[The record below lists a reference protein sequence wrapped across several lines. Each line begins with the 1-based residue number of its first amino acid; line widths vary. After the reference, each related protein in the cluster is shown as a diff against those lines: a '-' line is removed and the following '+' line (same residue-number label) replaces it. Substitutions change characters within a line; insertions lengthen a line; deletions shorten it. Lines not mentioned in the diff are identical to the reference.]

1 MENLVMAGI
10 ALGFGIW
17 IIFLTISRKKSNN
30 WLLKELES
38 ELKNLND
45 FTHSQVFISKDLNS
59 AIAIDSTRE
68 KISLVSIEYAI
79 ASSVLIPFKD
89 VLSCEIIENKSSLT
103 KTVRSSQVGG
113 ALVGGVLLGAAGA
126 IIGGLSGK
134 THTVDKVKNID
145 LLIVI
150 NNMES
155 PIFRVNFLTTS
166 EYDNPNGYDKDSDDY
181 KSSLDSAK
189 KWQSLI
195 AIIIKKVDEE
205 DKKSENQNK
214 SSSDNANLSI
224 SDEIRKLKLL
234 KDDGLI
240 NADEY
245 SLQKEKLLNK

>member
-1 MENLVMAGI
+1 MENLVIAGI
-10 ALGFGIW
+10 AFGFGIW
-17 IIFLTISRKKSNN
+17 IIFITISRKKSNN
-30 WLLKELES
+30 WLLQELET
-38 ELKNLND
+38 ELKNIND
-45 FTHSQVFISKDLNS
+45 FTHSQVFISEDLNS

-68 KISLVSIEYAI
+68 KICLVSIEYTI

-89 VLSCEIIENKSSLT
+89 VLSCEIIENNSSLT

-113 ALVGGVLLGAAGA
+113 ALVGGILLGGAGA

-134 THTVDKVKNID
+134 THTMDKVKNID

-155 PIFRVNFLTTS
+155 PIFKVNFLTTN
-166 EYDNPNGYDKDSDDY
+166 EYNNPNGYDKESDDY
-181 KSSLDSAK
+181 KFSLDSAK
-189 KWQSLI
+189 KWQGLI

-205 DKKSENQNK
+205 DKKYDNQNK

-240 NADEY
+240 TEDEY
-245 SLQKEKLLNK
+245 SLQKEKLLK